1 MFALV
6 FSFLLIFNFS
16 ILTHCRFG
24 VCKSEEQAEYR
35 KQYINR
41 GWIIHSGN
49 DGLCALH
56 ADCAVLT
63 RIPQVAVRASGLH
76 EMSCISDVH
85 G

>member
-49 DGLCALH
+49 AGLCALH
-56 ADCAVLT
+56 ADCAVPT

-76 EMSCISDVH
+76 EISCISDVH